1 MATAAGSA
9 TGGIDGQG
17 FVVLP
22 GEGKSYPT
30 LGSTTTLLA
39 RQEETGGACE
49 VIETTFP
56 PGNGIPPHRHRQTD
70 EATYVV
76 AGEVTIQVGDRT
88 VAAPAG
94 SLAVMPRGTV
104 HAFQNTGGAPARVL
118 IWAMP
123 RFGPGMQQV
132 LEAFAQLPP
141 GPPDPAQL
149 VPMLERFDM
158 ELVAPPG
165 N

>member
-1 MATAAGSA
+1 MATATGSS
-9 TGGIDGQG
+9 TGGTGGQG
-17 FVVLP
+17 FVALP
-22 GEGKSYPT
+22 GEGRAYPT

-39 RQEETGGACE
+39 RQADAGGACE

-76 AGEVTIQVGDRT
+76 AGEVSLQVGERT

-94 SLAVMPRGTV
+94 TLAVMPRGTV
-104 HAFQNTGGAPARVL
+104 HAFQNTGDAPCRVL

-123 RFGPGMQQV
+123 RFGPGMERV
-132 LEAFAQLPP
+132 LEAFAAMPP
-141 GPPDPAQL
+141 GPPDPEQL
-149 VPMLERFDM
+149 APMLQRFDM
-158 ELVAPPG
+158 ELAAPPG
-165 N
+165 S